1 DEHRFN
7 HGCQFKNLDVEQL
20 AATSCDGSKP
30 LKSFLCSMNGC
41 FTCEIIRIDCQRC
54 GLNFCLKH
62 RYPEEHQCDTQT
74 VKNEQINDGYQ
85 EELKKKMSMI
95 IAADRMDIAG
105 ANIISSLPQKEKL
118 IPPAEQMFLFVV
130 ENQKREP
137 VMVSKR
143 WTIGRCLDQIT
154 RQLSISNNNAS
165 FGTKILRL
173 YCETDQL
180 NPLPMDGN
188 VEKYLEDFSNV
199 FFKRDEMAPLI
210 KLSRCFYSYN
220 AISSVAI
227 SARRFSSAPDFDA
240 LAQKIQ
246 QWKEKSTFDN
256 SDNDDEISSADKII
270 EKRAWMSAPLVY
282 CDGSFDWTLRKGGI
296 GIFWSPNDER
306 NAHLS
311 LTGSKL
317 TNIRAEIQA
326 VSLAAL
332 QACSLDFDRVIIK
345 TDSQFVVKVINSWLS
360 RWRSNEWKKA
370 DGKQIEN
377 MDDIQKLSRYTDMI
391 KMRVEHTY
399 GHQKYDERK
408 ELEESWDAMSCD
420 ERDRCGNF
428 HSDRLSRLAVD
439 QPMMTDEQFEELCKA
454 KLDKHCS

>member
-1 DEHRFN
+1 MAEFPELGKNCSLEACKKLDFTPFFCNICEKYFCDEHRFN

-118 IPPAEQMFLFVV
+118 MDETVQRRADRIAVMRLKSNIRNLSIPPAEQMFLFVV

-199 FFKRDEMAPLI
+199 FFKRDE
-210 KLSRCFYSYN
+210 
-220 AISSVAI
+220 
-227 SARRFSSAPDFDA
+227 
-240 LAQKIQ
+240 
-246 QWKEKSTFDN
+246 
-256 SDNDDEISSADKII
+256 
-270 EKRAWMSAPLVY
+270 
-282 CDGSFDWTLRKGGI
+282 
-296 GIFWSPNDER
+296 
-306 NAHLS
+306 
-311 LTGSKL
+311 
-317 TNIRAEIQA
+317 
-326 VSLAAL
+326 
-332 QACSLDFDRVIIK
+332 
-345 TDSQFVVKVINSWLS
+345 
-360 RWRSNEWKKA
+360 
-370 DGKQIEN
+370 
-377 MDDIQKLSRYTDMI
+377 
-391 KMRVEHTY
+391 
-399 GHQKYDERK
+399 
-408 ELEESWDAMSCD
+408 
-420 ERDRCGNF
+420 
-428 HSDRLSRLAVD
+428 
-439 QPMMTDEQFEELCKA
+439 
-454 KLDKHCS
+454 

>member
-1 DEHRFN
+1 MAEFPELGKNCSLETCKKLDFTPFFCNICEKYFCDEHRFN

-118 IPPAEQMFLFVV
+118 MDETVQRRADRIAIPPAEQMFLFVV

-199 FFKRDEMAPLI
+199 FFKRDE
-210 KLSRCFYSYN
+210 
-220 AISSVAI
+220 
-227 SARRFSSAPDFDA
+227 
-240 LAQKIQ
+240 
-246 QWKEKSTFDN
+246 
-256 SDNDDEISSADKII
+256 
-270 EKRAWMSAPLVY
+270 
-282 CDGSFDWTLRKGGI
+282 
-296 GIFWSPNDER
+296 
-306 NAHLS
+306 
-311 LTGSKL
+311 
-317 TNIRAEIQA
+317 
-326 VSLAAL
+326 
-332 QACSLDFDRVIIK
+332 
-345 TDSQFVVKVINSWLS
+345 
-360 RWRSNEWKKA
+360 
-370 DGKQIEN
+370 
-377 MDDIQKLSRYTDMI
+377 
-391 KMRVEHTY
+391 
-399 GHQKYDERK
+399 
-408 ELEESWDAMSCD
+408 
-420 ERDRCGNF
+420 
-428 HSDRLSRLAVD
+428 
-439 QPMMTDEQFEELCKA
+439 
-454 KLDKHCS
+454 